1 MSTNKEK
8 HKTNTGGIIREV
20 VFGAN
25 DGMVSTLALVAG
37 LTGAALNNWII
48 VLAGLTEVFT
58 GAISMAVGT
67 YISTKSQREYYNKE
81 LNKEKYEIK
90 NLPKKEIEEVREIY
104 RKKGFKGKDLDL
116 IVKTITAN
124 KKRWLDEMMV
134 NELGLVKS
142 SYEKPINAGLWIG
155 ISFIIA
161 GMIPVIPYLLKIEQN
176 TALIYAGIFTII
188 ALFIVGAVKGNLSAR
203 VWWKAGMEMVII
215 GGITATI
222 GYLIGNMF
230 SISHLIV

>member
-1 MSTNKEK
+1 MMFVKEK
-8 HKTNTGGIIREV
+8 HKPDTGGIIREV

-48 VLAGLTEVFT
+48 VLAGLTEVLT

-67 YISTKSQREYYNKE
+67 YISTKSQREYYYKE
-81 LNKEKYEIK
+81 LKREKYEIK
-90 NLPKKEIEEVREIY
+90 NMPKTEVDEVREIY
-104 RKKGFKGKDLDL
+104 RKKGFNGKQLE
-116 IVKTITAN
+116 IVVKTIIAD

-161 GMIPVIPYLLKIEQN
+161 GMIPVIPYLLNLQQN
-176 TALIYAGIFTII
+176 VALIFAGFFTII
-188 ALFIVGAVKGNLSAR
+188 ALFVVGSVKGNLSAR
-203 VWWKAGMEMVII
+203 NWWKAGFEMVII
-215 GGITATI
+215 GGITASI
-222 GYLIGNMF
+222 GYMIGNVF
-230 SISHLIV
+230 SLGHLL